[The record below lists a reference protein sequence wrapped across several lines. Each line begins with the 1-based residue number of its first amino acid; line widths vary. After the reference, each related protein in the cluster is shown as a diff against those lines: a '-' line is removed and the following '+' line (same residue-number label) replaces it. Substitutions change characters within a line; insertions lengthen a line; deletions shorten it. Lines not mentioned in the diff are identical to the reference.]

1 MQTEYFRIPGSQNN
15 SFEKIN
21 NLMKQYI
28 DDSSVKSGLI
38 EEYYKL
44 IGSGALIELLRDF
57 MTKIKSDTKF
67 SPLWISSTECPIV
80 AHSNS
85 VLSFRCFAPKN
96 EIDSVYAS
104 PGTIIISLLSE
115 NPVDV
120 EVYHGEQET
129 ETQSLLRRVT
139 LKRNESVV
147 ITKGQS
153 FRIFS
158 DGRSALLSRLLLDL
172 GEYIPVYDAATLEY
186 ISMVSLSPSS
196 SRWYFMARVAGQLP
210 TEDALPILHKLVEHS
225 NYHVRWS
232 ALQELFSHDVS
243 AALVI
248 LNKFKT
254 DPSEYISEQAR
265 SEATRIEAVLSDA

>member
-1 MQTEYFRIPGSQNN
+1 MQTEYFRIPGSQSDN
-15 SFEKIN
+15 FEEIN
-21 NLMKQYI
+21 NLMKRYI
-28 DDSSVKSGLI
+28 EDSSVKSALI
-38 EEYYKL
+38 EEYHKL
-44 IGSGALIELLRDF
+44 ISSGALIELLRGF
-57 MTKIKSDTKF
+57 MNKINSDTNF
-67 SPLWISSTECPIV
+67 SPLWISSTECPIA

-104 PGTIIISLLSE
+104 PGMIIISLLSE
-115 NPVDV
+115 NQVDV
-120 EVYHGEQET
+120 EIYHGEKET
-129 ETQSLLRRVT
+129 ETQTLLKRVT
-139 LKRNESVV
+139 LKRNESVE

-172 GEYIPVYDAATLEY
+172 GEYIPVYDANTLEY

-210 TEDALPILHKLVEHS
+210 TADALPILHKLVEHS

-232 ALQELFSHDVS
+232 ALQELFSHDVD
-243 AALVI
+243 AALVV

-254 DPSEYISEQAR
+254 DPNEYISEQAR
-265 SEATRIEAVLSDA
+265 AEATRIEVVLSEA